1 MGEFGISTSCSQ
13 VVARYYPYFPLV
25 ENLVDQEYQV
35 YPCMGAPNQLGYTS
49 LVMGVGLEVKNFL
62 LHCILYKYRVRGLSR
77 LRWLAGCWD
86 VEIDSS

>member
-35 YPCMGAPNQLGYTS
+35 YPCMGAPNQLGYTY
-49 LVMGVGLEVKNFL
+49 LVVGVGLEVKKFL
-62 LHCILYKYRVRGLSR
+62 PHCLISKYRVRGLSR
-77 LRWLAGCWD
+77 LRWLLGCSA
-86 VEIDSS
+86 V